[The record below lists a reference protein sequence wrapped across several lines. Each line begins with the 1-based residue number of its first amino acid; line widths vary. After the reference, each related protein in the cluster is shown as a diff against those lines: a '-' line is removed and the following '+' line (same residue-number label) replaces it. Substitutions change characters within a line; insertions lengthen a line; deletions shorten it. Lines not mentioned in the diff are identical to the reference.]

1 MNVLNILCIVLM
13 TALIIRHNTIKISIP
28 LIWLLAQYLTL
39 FISTFFNRGNM
50 FAVIIN
56 SGLIIALCLSL
67 DIIYN
72 NSRKL
77 YIFLCLVRNI
87 TLLFFIINCVV
98 AIIMPDGIPRL
109 SSGTTPYFLYGN
121 INNTIKYVFPGLC
134 CSMIIDHLNDKNISI
149 YTFLFL
155 AGLMYN
161 FVFIYFMATAFIG
174 LVVVII
180 WNVFYNIFKNHS
192 AIIFT
197 VVLFLILFVE
207 LFVIIQSGGL
217 WISGLITYIF
227 GKDIS
232 FSGRR
237 VLWIRVISAIIQKP
251 ILGYGLCSSEYI
263 RSMIGNTS
271 GSHNYYLDI
280 VFQRGIIGLIIFFGI
295 VIIIIP
301 RLVKT
306 LNKTQYILLGFVCAY
321 LVMFLSEPFSSTEK
335 FHIPV
340 FYMLLKLLEDE
351 NNNKQTGG

>member
-1 MNVLNILCIVLM
+1 M
-13 TALIIRHNTIKISIP
+13 RS
-28 LIWLLAQYLTL
+28 
-39 FISTFFNRGNM
+39 
-50 FAVIIN
+50 
-56 SGLIIALCLSL
+56 LS
-67 DIIYN
+67 
-72 NSRKL
+72 
-77 YIFLCLVRNI
+77 
-87 TLLFFIINCVV
+87 
-98 AIIMPDGIPRL
+98 
-109 SSGTTPYFLYGN
+109 
-121 INNTIKYVFPGLC
+121 
-134 CSMIIDHLNDKNISI
+134 DKNISI